1 MYIVLCIV
9 VWLWEGGTLWR
20 AKWTRRGQKRAP
32 SIYHTCRQRG
42 TPQHKAR
49 CALSNFFFFPTTDSS
64 ARTGSRLPR
73 WVVSKR
79 HTVFAFNPRAI
90 FWNLFPVKS
99 CGCSWCVSAQTWAQS
114 RRERERELEKSRQQG
129 RREREGAR
137 GAVPCSF
144 VWCGSLW
151 GENLRGMLTHAS
163 P

>member
-49 CALSNFFFFPTTDSS
+49 CALSNFFFFLQPTA
-64 ARTGSRLPR
+64 ARAQEADCPGELSPSGTLSLLSILERYL
-73 WVVSKR
+73 
-79 HTVFAFNPRAI
+79 
-90 FWNLFPVKS
+90 WNLFPVKS